1 MKKLTLKSISAVFVG
16 LIATTIFS
24 ILADIVFEKSGV
36 MKTNPF
42 HENPVWV
49 ILVIILYRTIFS
61 IVGAFLAAR
70 LAPHKPLKHAIALGI
85 VGIILSV
92 MGLIIM
98 WDVPPRWYPI
108 SLIVL
113 TMPSVWIGG
122 KLAMKSKR

>member
-1 MKKLTLKSISAVFVG
+1 MK
-16 LIATTIFS
+16 
-24 ILADIVFEKSGV
+24 
-36 MKTNPF
+36 
-42 HENPVWV
+42 
-49 ILVIILYRTIFS
+49 ILYGLFWLLSYTEPYL
-61 IVGAFLAAR
+61 VFLAAR

-98 WDVPPRWYPI
+98 WDVPPRWYSI

-113 TMPSVWIGG
+113 TMPSVGIGG